1 MFLYVSDHG
10 VAIDS
15 PTIYA
20 SDGVTLL
27 LPVSATVDI
36 LNMDAGT
43 SLVSAGTCTVA
54 SGSASYTI
62 PSGSAVTSSSA
73 HCVAYFAVEVTAD
86 SRRTY
91 VTYFDVL
98 DKASYLILDRWRRK
112 VESSS
117 PDDSL
122 ITDEAA
128 RDWIDDAVDYV
139 HNTWGITDYTST
151 LGVISPTP
159 TSDVVE
165 FYASV
170 ASLMA
175 RTSWWAGRGRWRDGE
190 MSLDPGPFRDEW
202 ERLRASMQARADKG
216 VFAVF
221 EVFNRDHV
229 YDDGHKWDSPLWP
242 YLPSGTSQPVTDI
255 PI

>member
-1 MFLYVSDHG
+1 MFLYVGDYG
-10 VAIDS
+10 IAIDS
-15 PTIYA
+15 PTILA
-20 SDGVTLL
+20 SDGVSLRK
-27 LPVSATVDI
+27 PVSATVTI

-43 SLVSAGTCTVA
+43 NLVSAGTCTVA

-73 HCVAYFAVEVTAD
+73 HCVAYFAVEVTSG
-86 SRRTY
+86 SRQTFN
-91 VTYFDVL
+91 TYFDVL

-112 VESSS
+112 VSESA
-117 PDDSL
+117 PDASL
-122 ITDEAA
+122 ITDEQA
-128 RDWIDDAVDYV
+128 RDWIDDAVDFV
-139 HNTWGITDYTST
+139 HNKFGITTYTST

-175 RTSWWAGRGRWRDGE
+175 RTSWWAGKGRWRDSE
-190 MSLDPGPFRDEW
+190 LSQDPGPFKNEW
-202 ERLRASMQARADKG
+202 DRLERTMQARADTG
-216 VFAVF
+216 LYAVY

-229 YDDGHKWDSPLWP
+229 YDDGYKYDSPLYWQ
-242 YLPSGTSQPVTDI
+242 LPSGSTTPVTDI